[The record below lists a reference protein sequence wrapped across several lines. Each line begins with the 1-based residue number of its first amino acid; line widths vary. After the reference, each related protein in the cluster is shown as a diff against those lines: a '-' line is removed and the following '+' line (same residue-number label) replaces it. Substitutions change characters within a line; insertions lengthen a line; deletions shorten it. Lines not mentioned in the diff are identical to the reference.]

1 MSLLA
6 KNNENDDHFENEVND
21 AKINDLS
28 VYKVI

>member
-1 MSLLA
+1 MSLLP
-6 KNNENDDHFENEVND
+6 KNNENDDQFENDVND